1 MVGLLNFVNYYT
13 NIFFRNPYIL
23 RKIRYMSSHETCN
36 LTIVGILSDEPLVAP
51 MTYHSMPD
59 DKREGHNQGTNVMG
73 SI

>member
-1 MVGLLNFVNYYT
+1 
-13 NIFFRNPYIL
+13 
-23 RKIRYMSSHETCN
+23 MSSHETCN